1 MFLTM
6 GSQDSSLLMK
16 SPKPGV
22 STTVNLRRTPF
33 SSISALIDWIDT
45 VLEMSRLGGLRS
57 LGGYSEVLKSV
68 FTRVDFPSPD
78 SPEMT
83 R

>member
-1 MFLTM
+1 
-6 GSQDSSLLMK
+6 
-16 SPKPGV
+16 
-22 STTVNLRRTPF
+22 
-33 SSISALIDWIDT
+33 
-45 VLEMSRLGGLRS
+45 
-57 LGGYSEVLKSV
+57 LGGYSEVLKRV